1 MITHTS
7 DHQQFQFR
15 SIFYMHLWHESINN
29 ASKSWSVW
37 YGLLFF
43 LFFFCPFPGRQPSLY
58 LIYLRPF
65 HTRAECVFESV
76 HFDFFSLGLKS
87 ALEPQVCV
95 VLSWKSKRS
104 HSCFALLFSNIV
116 TNAILHSQNQT
127 ASFEHWI
134 WVASLDFNTK
144 MSGLHTL
151 YSCENGLHIH
161 VWYSHTRQ
169 IDV

>member
-1 MITHTS
+1 MFQSITDVTVSFIIPDTHGVEPGVFKLGAITKWFPPLYYRGLS
-7 DHQQFQFR
+7 QKLKMTIIR
-15 SIFYMHLWHESINN
+15 SLEAKLSYRS
-29 ASKSWSVW
+29 
-37 YGLLFF
+37 G
-43 LFFFCPFPGRQPSLY
+43 C
-58 LIYLRPF
+58 
-65 HTRAECVFESV
+65 
-76 HFDFFSLGLKS
+76 DFFSLGLKS

-151 YSCENGLHIH
+151 YSCENGLHIIH
-161 VWYSHTRQ
+161 GIHTQ
-169 IDV
+169 GK